1 MQPLLE
7 ALFLSL
13 KKEVNMS
20 DKLLDNIVNTEQFIK
35 YIYIYIWTSAN
46 LKSFGSKYL
55 LNVQRRSVYGTW
67 NI

>member
-1 MQPLLE
+1 MGPNAELIKVTGLMQPLLE

-35 YIYIYIWTSAN
+35 YIYIYI
-46 LKSFGSKYL
+46 
-55 LNVQRRSVYGTW
+55 
-67 NI
+67 